1 MKMNEN
7 GYVRKIDELGR
18 IVIPKE
24 LRQRLKIQD
33 GENLIINCVD
43 KNINLSKYSYVG
55 NNKDFIKHVGDKINQ
70 LFELDVFV
78 ADSEHII
85 YGNRQFDDRQI
96 SNSLRA
102 YIASR
107 ESTTLST
114 LRITESEELTNNI
127 YIEPIISNSV
137 CIGLV
142 IINSKILDNNI
153 AKIAKL
159 LSHIINSY
167 LEIS

>member
-1 MKMNEN
+1 MNEN
-7 GYVRKIDELGR
+7 GYIRKIDELGR
-18 IVIPKE
+18 VVIPKE

-33 GENLIINCVD
+33 GENLIINCID

-55 NNKDFIKHVGDKINQ
+55 NNKDFIKQVGDKINQ
-70 LFELDVFV
+70 LFDLEVFV

-85 YGNRQFDDRQI
+85 YGNRQFEERQI
-96 SNSLRA
+96 SNSVRG
-102 YIASR
+102 YITSR

-114 LRITESEELTNNI
+114 LRITESEELTNNV

-142 IINSKILDNNI
+142 IINSTILDNNV
-153 AKIAKL
+153 AKMAKL
-159 LSHIINSY
+159 VAHLISSY

>member
-1 MKMNEN
+1 MNDN
-7 GYVRKIDELGR
+7 GYIRKIDELGR
-18 IVIPKE
+18 VVIPKE

-55 NNKDFIKHVGDKINQ
+55 NNKDFVKQVGDKINQ
-70 LFELDVFV
+70 LFDLDVFV

-85 YGNRQFDDRQI
+85 YGNRLFEDRQI
-96 SNSLRA
+96 SASLRE
-102 YIASR
+102 YIKSR

-114 LRITESEELTNNI
+114 LRITESTELTNNI

-142 IINSKILDNNI
+142 IINSKKVDNSI
-153 AKIAKL
+153 AKMAKL
-159 LSHIINSY
+159 LSHIISAY

>member
-1 MKMNEN
+1 MLMNEN
-7 GYVRKIDELGR
+7 GYIRKIDDLGR

-55 NNKDFIKHVGDKINQ
+55 NNKDFVKQVGDKISQ
-70 LFELDVFV
+70 LFDLNVFV
-78 ADSEHII
+78 TDSEYII
-85 YGNRQFDDRQI
+85 YNSKELASKQT
-96 SNSLRA
+96 SNIIRG
-102 YIASR
+102 YIATR
-107 ESTTLST
+107 ESTSLSS
-114 LRITESEELTNNI
+114 LRITEEDELTNNI

-137 CIGLV
+137 CIGAV
-142 IINSKILDNNI
+142 VINSLTSEIKI

-159 LSHIINSY
+159 MSHIISAY
-167 LEIS
+167 LKLS